1 MPPNATH
8 WLSAYR
14 YWWMMS
20 QEFRARLALSREHI
34 DRDAVSRTS
43 AELLG
48 GLRVDESTRILLIR
62 GGKAAAS
69 EVSPGEF
76 DLRFFGGQDVSSD
89 AELVYL
95 GRDLDDSSAYLAA
108 FVESDGVL
116 TGAAAG
122 LSDDDFHDLR
132 VIGTALSAR
141 DSGLFTQA
149 LALFNWHTA
158 HAHSPKNGSQ
168 TVAEDGG
175 WVRRSLEDD
184 SQVFPRTDPAV
195 IVVVTDHGDRLLL
208 GNNAMWE
215 ANRYSLLAGYVEPGE
230 SLESAVVRE
239 VFEESGLRVVD
250 PVYLGSQPWPFPA
263 SIMLGFRAKL
273 APGESP
279 ENHTADGEEI
289 LSLRWFTRD
298 ELKASL
304 DEIKLPGRVSI
315 ARALIEEWL
324 GESLDQDAGWTGRK

>member
-1 MPPNATH
+1 MA
-8 WLSAYR
+8 
-14 YWWMMS
+14 
-20 QEFRARLALSREHI
+20 QDFRARLALSREHI

-48 GLRVDESTRILLIR
+48 GLRADSTTRILLVR
-62 GGKAAAS
+62 GGKVAAR
-69 EVSPGEF
+69 ELSPNEF
-76 DLRFFGGQDVSSD
+76 ELVFFGGHDVAID
-89 AELVYL
+89 TALVYL

-108 FVESDGVL
+108 FIE
-116 TGAAAG
+116 
-122 LSDDDFHDLR
+122 SDDDITGQATALTEADWHDLR
-132 VIGTALSAR
+132 VIGTSLSAR

-149 LALFNWHTA
+149 LALFNWHAA
-158 HAHSPKNGSQ
+158 HSHSPKNGSR

-195 IVVVTDHGDRLLL
+195 IAVVTDHDDRLLL

-215 ANRYSLLAGYVEPGE
+215 PNRYSLLAGYVEPGE
-230 SLESAVVRE
+230 SLESAVIRE

-279 ENHTADGEEI
+279 DNHAADGEEI
-289 LSLRWFTRD
+289 LSLKWFTRD

-304 DEIKLPGRVSI
+304 HEISLPGRVSI

-324 GESLDQDAGWTGRK
+324 GESLDQDAGWIGRK

>member
-1 MPPNATH
+1 
-8 WLSAYR
+8 
-14 YWWMMS
+14 MS

-48 GLRVDESTRILLIR
+48 GLRADETTRILLVR
-62 GGKAAAS
+62 GGKAAAV
-69 EVSPGEF
+69 ETPDGTF
-76 DLRFFGGQDVSSD
+76 DLRFFSGHDVAVD
-89 AELVYL
+89 TTLVYL
-95 GRDLDDSSAYLAA
+95 GRDLDDGSAYLAA
-108 FVESDGVL
+108 FIETDADLAGEASAL
-116 TGAAAG
+116 T
-122 LSDDDFHDLR
+122 DDDWHDLR
-132 VIGTALSAR
+132 VIGTQLSAR

-149 LALFNWHTA
+149 LALFNWHAA
-158 HAHSPKNGSQ
+158 HGHSPKNGSQ
-168 TVAEDGG
+168 TVSEDGG
-175 WVRRSLEDD
+175 WVRRSVEDD

-195 IVVVTDHGDRLLL
+195 IVLVTDHDDRLLL

-215 ANRYSLLAGYVEPGE
+215 SNRFSLLAGYVEPGE

-263 SIMLGFRAKL
+263 SIMLGFRATR

-279 ENHTADGEEI
+279 ENHAADGEEI
-289 LSLRWFTRD
+289 LSLKWFTRD